1 MHKYIVEADDFIDL
15 RVALD
20 GLIRRLEDE
29 IRDDVNNQM
38 HQRRR
43 NLKQLI
49 ELERKT
55 KYGNMRTIRE

>member
-1 MHKYIVEADDFIDL
+1 L

-20 GLIRRLEDE
+20 SLISRVEDE

-55 KYGNMRTIRE
+55 NYRNMRTIRE

>member
-1 MHKYIVEADDFIDL
+1 MHKYIVEADDFINL

-20 GLIRRLEDE
+20 SLISRVEDE

-55 KYGNMRTIRE
+55 NYRNMRTIRE

>member
-20 GLIRRLEDE
+20 CLIRRLEDE
-29 IRDDVNNQM
+29 IRDDVNNEM